1 MWPPDVGGPGE
12 VEATEKEGGEARK
25 RRKTGDDA
33 WREGRERSGRRSD
46 EVEKSEVGAVARGI
60 EGERQGPG
68 EGEMEVEG
76 GDAPPPSRRSE
87 DEFIEEFVQFL
98 KVGPEVEGRPGYGRC
113 DAGEAPAYEPKVGS
127 LLATQRCGRPCDF
140 GEELVRK
147 GEESSCEGV
156 NSARQRSASPTGTEG
171 GNAPRDW
178 TCAGT
183 DHRVVSTRTQ
193 DEPAKESKG
202 RTRSES
208 VRVRHPHDLK
218 APGLP
223 RVGGYRT
230 GIGWAGWIWTTSTQA
245 TGAKGAKASSGRSPK
260 REVAVEIQKTRRRK
274 RWSFSPFPPPPLGR
288 SLHHFARNGG
298 QASVREQALDPVR
311 VQEPRIRSQ
320 AKGQAGQPRGPRVR
334 LPRRPRP
341 RPQLVSIPYQN
352 PYGPVEADRSVRG
365 SSDEAFS
372 TYR

>member
-12 VEATEKEGGEARK
+12 VEAMEKEGGEARK

-60 EGERQGPG
+60 EGEGQGPG

-87 DEFIEEFVQFL
+87 DESIEEFVQFL

-113 DAGEAPAYEPKVGS
+113 DAGKAPAYEPKVGS

-171 GNAPRDW
+171 DNAPRDW

-183 DHRVVSTRTQ
+183 DHRVVITRTQ

-218 APGLP
+218 A
-223 RVGGYRT
+223 RAYRAWVGT
-230 GIGWAGWIWTTSTQA
+230 
-245 TGAKGAKASSGRSPK
+245 
-260 REVAVEIQKTRRRK
+260 
-274 RWSFSPFPPPPLGR
+274 
-288 SLHHFARNGG
+288 
-298 QASVREQALDPVR
+298 
-311 VQEPRIRSQ
+311 
-320 AKGQAGQPRGPRVR
+320 
-334 LPRRPRP
+334 
-341 RPQLVSIPYQN
+341 
-352 PYGPVEADRSVRG
+352 VRG
-365 SSDEAFS
+365 SAGLDGSGRPRRRRRGRRGRRRLQAGVQNARWPLRFKRRAAASDGLSRPSHHLRSAARSTTSLEMGGRQAFAS
-372 TYR
+372 KRWILSGSKNQGFGVKPKVKPGNRVARESAFPEGPGHVLNS